1 MYYVSES
8 VDLNHSSLNL
18 VRHTTFNLA
27 SCLISSCYWLWLH
40 QKLYKK
46 HVLYVNCVWI
56 IKGCIKDQSPLSF
69 THIGECFNELREILY
84 SCNHCQFLILAVMHR
99 WENTGRC
106 TVYISCIWWILQ
118 WTTRYSLLMQP
129 QPDWRT
135 LFLLTVVCHNE
146 IKIHVHKVLPYK
158 FVHVLNQ
165 MNICTIL

>member
-1 MYYVSES
+1 MFWTLYSNIKDFQNRRFLLQMANMYYVSES

-27 SCLISSCYWLWLH
+27 SCLISSCYWLRLH

-84 SCNHCQFLILAVMHR
+84 SCNHCQMGKH
-99 WENTGRC
+99 C
-106 TVYISCIWWILQ
+106 S
-118 WTTRYSLLMQP
+118 
-129 QPDWRT
+129 
-135 LFLLTVVCHNE
+135 
-146 IKIHVHKVLPYK
+146 
-158 FVHVLNQ
+158 
-165 MNICTIL
+165 